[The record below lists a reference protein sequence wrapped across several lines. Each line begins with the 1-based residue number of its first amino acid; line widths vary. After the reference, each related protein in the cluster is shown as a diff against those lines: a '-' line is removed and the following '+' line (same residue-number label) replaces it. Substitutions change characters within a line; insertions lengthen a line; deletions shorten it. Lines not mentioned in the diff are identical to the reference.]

1 MQEGF
6 YCYTVIFESICV
18 WLLGRLFGGLLMSF
32 FLRYYLKQLVLVMRN
47 AKLTMVT
54 MTLLFGLC
62 FYLRM
67 FEGDIR
73 EIPLCIVLGFAA
85 SELMRLLIV
94 AIIVIADYKVTKVFN
109 AEGFS
114 DSYLRLYE
122 KENIIGK
129 PYKEYSAV
137 VFAEIMVR
145 SGHVK
150 EAMQYFEIITVSPDN
165 KFMYRALIYLRM
177 LAALKAGDPKLAD
190 SIWNQERH
198 YIAHSADKPARSVD
212 KALLLLM
219 TIYADCANGRYER
232 ALQQT
237 VTYLQ
242 SKEFKRYKTAEFDF
256 RIVHLFILKKL
267 GREAFNNIAP
277 AVKYDIETKSHLYD
291 WEMEQYLIDFNKAVN
306 GVFPWQ

>member
-1 MQEGF
+1 MKFLFRYWWHQTKMIMRINVVTAPVMSVVMACCLFWNVFSELEHF
-6 YCYTVIFESICV
+6 AVPLS
-18 WLLGRLFGGLLMSF
+18 LL
-32 FLRYYLKQLVLVMRN
+32 
-47 AKLTMVT
+47 A
-54 MTLLFGLC
+54 
-62 FYLRM
+62 
-67 FEGDIR
+67 
-73 EIPLCIVLGFAA
+73 GFAFFMII
-85 SELMRLLIV
+85 LMLTALIV
-94 AIIVIADYKVTKVFN
+94 VLSERKVISMFN

-114 DSYLRLYE
+114 ENYLRLYE

-129 PYKEYSAV
+129 PYKENSAV

-150 EAMQYFEIITVSPDN
+150 EAMQYFEIIKVSPEN
-165 KFMYRALIYLRM
+165 RFAYTALIYLRM
-177 LAALKAGDPKLAD
+177 LAALKAGEPQLAD

-198 YIAHSADKPARSVD
+198 YVAWAADKPARSVD
-212 KALLLLM
+212 KALLLLV

-237 VTYLQ
+237 VTYMQ
-242 SKEFKRYKTAEFDF
+242 SKQFRRYKTAEFEF

-277 AVKYDIETKSHLYD
+277 LVKYDIETKSHLYD